1 MPVLTRDGDV
11 YLLNLGDGENH
22 FTPEWMAAVSEAF
35 DEVEHAEGP
44 RALVTTASG
53 KIWSNGLDLDLLLA
67 DPSGAGAYIASVQTL
82 FSRLLTL
89 PAPSIAALQGHTF
102 AAGAMLA
109 LAHDTRLMRA
119 DRGFFCL
126 PEIDLGI
133 PFTPGMAAL
142 VQARLPHQTAH
153 DAMITGR
160 RYGGHE
166 ALAAGI
172 VSSAPSEGELLPASM
187 AAARELAR
195 TAGAT
200 LRTIRTEMYR
210 RPLELLRQG
219 IDPLDIGA
227 TGSD

>member
-11 YLLNLGDGENH
+11 YLLNLGDGENR
-22 FTPEWMAAVSEAF
+22 FTPEWMAGVSAAI

-53 KIWSNGLDLDLLLA
+53 KIWSNGLDLDALLA
-67 DPSGAGAYIASVQTL
+67 NPSGAGAYLAAVQSL

-89 PAPSIAALQGHTF
+89 PAPSI

-133 PFTPGMAAL
+133 PFTQGMAAL
-142 VQARLPHQTAH
+142 IQARLPHQTAP

-172 VSSAPSEGELLPASM
+172 VSAAPPDHELLSASV
-187 AAARELAR
+187 AAARGLAPQGR
-195 TAGAT
+195 CHTAGHSVRDVQA
-200 LRTIRTEMYR
+200 
-210 RPLELLRQG
+210 
-219 IDPLDIGA
+219 A
-227 TGSD
+227 TGAPPPGRRHLGHRRHRHRLT

>member
-11 YLLNLGDGENH
+11 YLLNLGDGENR

-195 TAGAT
+195 KAGAT

>member
-11 YLLNLGDGENH
+11 YLLNLGDGENR

-67 DPSGAGAYIASVQTL
+67 DPRGSGAYIASVQTL

-172 VSSAPSEGELLPASM
+172 VSGAPSEDELLPASM

-195 TAGAT
+195 KAGAT

-210 RPLELLRQG
+210 RPLELLHQG
-219 IDPLDIGA
+219 VDPLAIGA

>member
-11 YLLNLGDGENH
+11 YLLNLGDGENR
-22 FTPEWMAAVSEAF
+22 FTPEWMAGVSAAI

-53 KIWSNGLDLDLLLA
+53 KIWSNGLDLDALLA
-67 DPSGAGAYIASVQTL
+67 NPSGAGAYLAAVQSL

-142 VQARLPHQTAH
+142 IQARLPHQTAH

-172 VSSAPSEGELLPASM
+172 VSAAPADHELLAASV
-187 AAARELAR
+187 AAARGLAPK
-195 TAGAT
+195 AGAT
-200 LRTIRTEMYR
+200 LRAIRCEMYK
-210 RPLELLRQG
+210 RPLELLRQDVDTLG
-219 IDPLDIGA
+219 TGAIG
-227 TGSD
+227 TD